1 MNFNELNYDRVWLS
15 IQDCKR
21 KFDGSTGVY
30 HNIKYNQVASI
41 EPYGQYEWL
50 VKTSNGE
57 EYFFENV
64 HIGSIWEI
72 GEYIEEQIIE
82 RITEDEE
89 VAVFGL
95 IFISLDKASKLWN
108 PPERP
113 WRKSTSEGVWRV

>member
-21 KFDGSTGVY
+21 KFDESTGVY
-30 HNIKYNQVASI
+30 HHIKYNQVASI

-72 GEYIEEQIIE
+72 GEYIEEQIID

-89 VAVFGL
+89 VAVYGL
-95 IFISLDKASKLWN
+95 IFISLDKASKLWKTK
-108 PPERP
+108 ERL
-113 WRKSTSEGVWRV
+113 RKSWRE